1 MLVIALGVVLLA
13 SRVRGRGGLR
23 RLVTGHWRAHDHD
36 HGHSHD
42 HDHADAHTPAGE
54 GAART
59 AVPWR
64 SLVAL
69 GLVDG
74 LVPTPSTLVVL
85 LAAISL
91 DRFVLGLLLIVAFSV
106 GLALVLSGIS
116 LAVFGAR
123 RLLDRFGFE
132 RRGGRLGLAAERAWA
147 LLPAGAA
154 LVLIVVGSVV
164 VTKGVAD
171 TTLLG

>member
-1 MLVIALGVVLLA
+1 M
-13 SRVRGRGGLR
+13 
-23 RLVTGHWRAHDHD
+23 
-36 HGHSHD
+36 
-42 HDHADAHTPAGE
+42 
-54 GAART
+54 
-59 AVPWR
+59 PWR

-91 DRFVLGLLLIVAFSV
+91 DRFVFGLLLIVAFSV

-116 LAVFGAR
+116 LAVLAAR

-132 RRGGRLGLAAERAWA
+132 RRDGPLGLAAERAWA
-147 LLPAGAA
+147 LLPADAA